1 MCDSNKKVFKINLGS
16 LSKEDAKDMIGKI
29 IEDYKEV
36 INWDEDNNKIIKS
49 KLPYNPSV
57 WLPDGTDIENLDIDK
72 VFKKRE

>member
-29 IEDYKEV
+29 IEDYKEE
-36 INWDEDNNKIIKS
+36 IDWEDNKTIKS